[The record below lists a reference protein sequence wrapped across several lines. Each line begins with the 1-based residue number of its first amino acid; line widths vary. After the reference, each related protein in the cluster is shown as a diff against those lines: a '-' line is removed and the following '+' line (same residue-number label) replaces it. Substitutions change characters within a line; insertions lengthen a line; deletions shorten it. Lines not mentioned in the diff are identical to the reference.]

1 MGNLYRRHSI
11 DVSYQVADYLAKR
24 IQRRLKCLKLTED
37 RQWTPNDGKSLPG
50 LSWQGERKST
60 KGHIMIYKRLHWKLK
75 IDFHEYLQNFFFLIN
90 SLYDRGSAQGSQKLW
105 DKWCKILHSRPLLA
119 LNFIIETSFLCTN
132 LQSRVG
138 THSVMVIGL

>member
-1 MGNLYRRHSI
+1 MGILYRRHSI

-75 IDFHEYLQNFFFLIN
+75 IDFHEYVSIMKL
-90 SLYDRGSAQGSQKLW
+90 SARRGLE
-105 DKWCKILHSRPLLA
+105 CRILHHLSQ
-119 LNFIIETSFLCTN
+119 SFWEP
-132 LQSRVG
+132 
-138 THSVMVIGL
+138 